1 MSNTP
6 VREPRLYTPILTAVH
21 KCVRKRRRSIAELSE
36 DLRDHLQIS
45 GKTELEAILAM
56 IGTIEQG
63 IARMCKLHGAGA
75 ENALRMVIAEV
86 ILEIEDGDNAV
97 S

>member
-1 MSNTP
+1 
-6 VREPRLYTPILTAVH
+6 
-21 KCVRKRRRSIAELSE
+21 
-36 DLRDHLQIS
+36 
-45 GKTELEAILAM
+45 LEAILAM

-63 IARMCKLHGAGA
+63 IARMRKLHGAGA
-75 ENALRMVIAEV
+75 ENALPMIIAEV